1 MAAEQEQEQAQG
13 AEGESGSVLDQIL
26 AGGKMVRQQDQKVL
40 AEKMV
45 GEFAR
50 QILDQEMVV
59 GTNTVTMIE
68 NQITR
73 IDELLTAQVNEIL
86 HHEDF
91 QKLEATWRGLHYL
104 VFNTETST
112 RLKIRVLNATKKD
125 VADDLKKAIEFDQS
139 SLFKMIYEEEF
150 GTFGGTPY
158 GMLVGDYSYG
168 KHPQDIAE
176 LQLISSVAAAAH
188 APFIAGTN
196 PDLLNLDSFTELPN
210 PRDLAKI
217 FESSEF
223 IKWRS
228 FRETEDSRFITL
240 TMPHILLR
248 LPYGPDTD
256 PVEEFNFKEAVSG
269 KDHSKYLWG
278 NASWAL
284 SERITNCFAKYG
296 WVSAFRGVE
305 GGGLV
310 ENLPVHTFN
319 TDEGD
324 IAVKCP
330 TEIAITDRREKE
342 LSDLGLI
349 ALCYQKNSDQSA
361 FFGGSTTNSPKV
373 YDKDDATANAFLSA
387 QLPYIF
393 SACRFAHYLKS
404 IVRDKIGAFT
414 SRDELSAFLNRW
426 IDNYVLSDPA
436 ATFEAKA
443 RYPLQEARVDVTDN
457 PAKPGSYRAIAYVKP
472 HFQLEEVNTSIR
484 LVADLPG

>member
-1 MAAEQEQEQAQG
+1 M
-13 AEGESGSVLDQIL
+13 
-26 AGGKMVRQQDQKVL
+26 
-40 AEKMV
+40 
-45 GEFAR
+45 
-50 QILDQEMVV
+50 
-59 GTNTVTMIE
+59 
-68 NQITR
+68 
-73 IDELLTAQVNEIL
+73 
-86 HHEDF
+86 
-91 QKLEATWRGLHYL
+91 
-104 VFNTETST
+104 
-112 RLKIRVLNATKKD
+112 
-125 VADDLKKAIEFDQS
+125 
-139 SLFKMIYEEEF
+139 
-150 GTFGGTPY
+150 
-158 GMLVGDYSYG
+158 
-168 KHPQDIAE
+168 
-176 LQLISSVAAAAH
+176 
-188 APFIAGTN
+188 
-196 PDLLNLDSFTELPN
+196 
-210 PRDLAKI
+210 
-217 FESSEF
+217 
-223 IKWRS
+223 
-228 FRETEDSRFITL
+228 
-240 TMPHILLR
+240 
-248 LPYGPDTD
+248 
-256 PVEEFNFKEAVSG
+256 
-269 KDHSKYLWG
+269 
-278 NASWAL
+278 
-284 SERITNCFAKYG
+284 
-296 WVSAFRGVE
+296 
-305 GGGLV
+305 
-310 ENLPVHTFN
+310 PVHTFN

>member
-91 QKLEATWRGLHYL
+91 QKLEGTWRGLHYL

-112 RLKIRVLNATKKD
+112 RLKIRVLNASKKD
-125 VADDLKKAIEFDQS
+125 VADDLKKAVEFDQS
-139 SLFKMIYEEEF
+139 NLFKAIYEEEY

-176 LQLISSVAAAAH
+176 LQLISSLAAAAH

-196 PDLLNLDSFTELPN
+196 PDLLNLDSFTDLPN

-228 FRETEDSRFITL
+228 FRETEDSRYVAL
-240 TMPHILLR
+240 TMPHVLLR

-256 PVEEFNFKEAVSG
+256 PVEEFDFKETVTG

-284 SERITNCFAKYG
+284 AERITNCYAKYG

-310 ENLPVHTFN
+310 EDLPVHTFT

-324 IAVKCP
+324 LTVKCP

-349 ALCYQKNSDQSA
+349 ALCYQKNSDKSA
-361 FFGGSTTNSPKV
+361 FFGGSTVNEPKV

-414 SRDELSAFLNRW
+414 SQEELSGFLNRW
-426 IDNYVLSDPA
+426 IDQYVISGPA
-436 ATFEAKA
+436 SFAIKA
-443 RYPLQEARVDVTDN
+443 RYPLSEARVDVTEN
-457 PAKPGSYRAIAYVKP
+457 PAKPGSFRAIAYVKP
-472 HFQLEEVNTSIR
+472 HFQLEEVSTSIR
-484 LVADLPG
+484 LVANLPG